1 MSQGVFMKRTYQS
14 QNRKLQAQETKNKI
28 LLAIK
33 KLLNSKSYNEITIPQ
48 IATAAGVSTPTIY
61 ALYKSK
67 AGVLKAL
74 LDSATETNDFAQFV
88 IKTKSAVTLEEKLAQ
103 ASHMTTQI
111 YAAEKEMVSALKGL
125 AGLSEELNRLE
136 QEQEERRYSRQE
148 DTVKLLL
155 KHNNVSSD
163 LNLKQARDL
172 FWTFTSRDFYRLLV
186 IERGWTPTEFEQ
198 FLRQFLLFVFQKS

>member
-1 MSQGVFMKRTYQS
+1 MKRTYQS

>member
-1 MSQGVFMKRTYQS
+1 MKRTYQS

-111 YAAEKEMVSALKGL
+111 YAAEKEMVSTLKGL

-172 FWTFTSRDFYRLLV
+172 FWTLTSRDFYRLLV

>member
-1 MSQGVFMKRTYQS
+1 MKRTYQS

-172 FWTFTSRDFYRLLV
+172 FWTFTSCDFYRLLV